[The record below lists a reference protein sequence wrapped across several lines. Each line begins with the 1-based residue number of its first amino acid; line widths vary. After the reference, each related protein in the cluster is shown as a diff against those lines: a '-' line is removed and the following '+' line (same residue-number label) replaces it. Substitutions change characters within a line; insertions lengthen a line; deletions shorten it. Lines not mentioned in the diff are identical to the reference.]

1 MVCPFQPS
9 STTQPD
15 PAQINAPVSQHPTHP
30 SILRYFLQIQSLP
43 PVQSAQSSLPN
54 SFPPISINLDALPIP
69 PRQVVVPPVKAKKE
83 KKAVQ
88 PEGHEASVV
97 AGASAVAA
105 ALTDTAASAAATA
118 GSAVQAVTGAVV
130 EIPSPETT
138 GGANKEADGKKK
150 EKKEKPAKAAL
161 AKEEP
166 TGPMPSMIDMRVGR
180 VMEGECWV
188 TSVRSLR
195 DW

>member
-1 MVCPFQPS
+1 M
-9 STTQPD
+9 
-15 PAQINAPVSQHPTHP
+15 
-30 SILRYFLQIQSLP
+30 
-43 PVQSAQSSLPN
+43 
-54 SFPPISINLDALPIP
+54 
-69 PRQVVVPPVKAKKE
+69 VVPPVKAKKE

-105 ALTDTAASAAATA
+105 AVTDTAASAAATA

-180 VMEGECWV
+180 VVEGESAGSHPSARCE
-188 TSVRSLR
+188 TGS
-195 DW
+195 

>member
-1 MVCPFQPS
+1 M
-9 STTQPD
+9 
-15 PAQINAPVSQHPTHP
+15 
-30 SILRYFLQIQSLP
+30 
-43 PVQSAQSSLPN
+43 
-54 SFPPISINLDALPIP
+54 
-69 PRQVVVPPVKAKKE
+69 
-83 KKAVQ
+83 
-88 PEGHEASVV
+88 
-97 AGASAVAA
+97 
-105 ALTDTAASAAATA
+105 TDTAASAAATA

-180 VMEGECWV
+180 VVEGECWV